1 MTRFLTRLFRRRRSI
16 HPLTEAQRA
25 WLAAEVPF
33 VAGLSP
39 ESRALLEARI
49 PEFLASTPFEG
60 CDGLDITEAM
70 RLHIAAQACRLRLG
84 HEDPRYPDLRRILL
98 YPDDFRVPL
107 RDADEAGIVSEG
119 TEWRS
124 GESWQTGYV
133 VLSWREILYDLR
145 DARDRLRGV
154 YSPHLYPA
162 RNLVLHEFAHQLDFS
177 YDLTSGIDPDTGEA
191 IKPGDWTEALSEAY
205 IRLDRGPANRR
216 RPALDDYGAEAPA
229 ELFAVAAE
237 SYFETPSELK
247 RQYPKLHAALG
258 KVVIGEW

>member
-1 MTRFLTRLFRRRRSI
+1 MMPPFLSRLFRRRRPAE
-16 HPLTEAQRA
+16 PLTEVQRA
-25 WLAAEVPF
+25 WLAAEIPF
-33 VAGLSP
+33 VGGLSP
-39 ESRALLEARI
+39 EERTLLEVRI
-49 PEFLASTPFEG
+49 PAFLAETPFEG
-60 CDGLDITEAM
+60 CDGLELTEAM

-84 HEDPRYPDLRRILL
+84 HEDPRYPDLRRVLL

-107 RDADEAGIVSEG
+107 RDADEDGIVSEG

-145 DARDRLRGV
+145 DARERLRG
-154 YSPHLYPA
+154 YQPHLYPA
-162 RNLVLHEFAHQLDFS
+162 RNLVIHEFAHQLDYS
-177 YDLTSGIDPDTGEA
+177 YDLTSCIDPDSGEA
-191 IKPGDWTEALSEAY
+191 LKPGPWNEALSDAY

-216 RPALDDYGAEAPA
+216 RPAIDDYGAEAPA

-237 SYFETPSELK
+237 SYFETPDELK

-258 KVVIGEW
+258 RVVSGEW